1 MSTKVV
7 TSPAVDMP
15 RIVRRIAARA
25 AAHAAGCVSTS
36 QCGLDPVLFLAKPAE
51 QAPVARGS
59 LCNSIA
65 ALQYSNEHMHIAK
78 SVLPEPR
85 RLRLSA
91 SGVSCSSFAVWP
103 VLGLPPAGIVG
114 GREGK

>member
-1 MSTKVV
+1 MLVLIPLIYS
-7 TSPAVDMP
+7 
-15 RIVRRIAARA
+15 RA
-25 AAHAAGCVSTS
+25 
-36 QCGLDPVLFLAKPAE
+36 PAE

-59 LCNSIA
+59 LSHSA
-65 ALQYSNEHMHIAK
+65 VALQNSNEHMHIAK
-78 SVLPEPR
+78 SVLPEAR

-91 SGVSCSSFAVWP
+91 SGVSCCALAVWP